1 MWACG
6 ETSETPATDPLSTQ
20 SIAAVVASPTL
31 EDPVAEWELQYLPA
45 IETHMREGRLDSV
58 IIVCQLGLQ
67 EDSTRIV
74 LYNLMASAYATQQRF
89 DPAVAALQKAV
100 RLAPEFTEGWVNLGG
115 IHTRLGKFAEAIPYL
130 EQAASLNPNQSA
142 AHRRLGEVYLNTDAY
157 EEAASAIRSAMG
169 SLPDDATLT
178 LLLGRTQEKLGKERN
193 ALASYLLSGELDPG
207 YLDAHA
213 RAAELARSL
222 GEAHVADSLA
232 AVQAR
237 LLKLTEADEEALN
250 VSERL
255 RSSLINAP
263 EDAITHAR
271 MGGFFLYHDYLPE
284 ALALFERAV
293 RLEPDNIWLM
303 NEFGGLLSRRGNGE
317 QALDFYER
325 SLRVDAEYGPA
336 LINAGGILNALGRN
350 KQALAYFQRAL
361 LLSPGDPGVRFF
373 IGVTYI
379 SVGDYDEA
387 RKALE
392 QALSEVGDTSET
404 VRQQIQAALDSL
416 PD

>member
-1 MWACG
+1 M
-6 ETSETPATDPLSTQ
+6 
-20 SIAAVVASPTL
+20 
-31 EDPVAEWELQYLPA
+31 EDPVTEWELQYLPA

-74 LYNLMASAYATQQRF
+74 LYNLMASAYATQRRF
-89 DPAVAALQKAV
+89 EPAVAALQKAV

-130 EQAASLNPNQSA
+130 EQAASLDSNQA
-142 AHRRLGEVYLNTDAY
+142 AAQRRLGEVYLYTDAY
-157 EEAASAIRSAMG
+157 EKAASAIRTAMG
-169 SLPDDATLT
+169 FLPDDATLT
-178 LLLGRTQEKLGKERN
+178 LLLGRTQEKLSKKQN
-193 ALASYLLSGELDPG
+193 ALASYLLSGKLDPG
-207 YLDAHA
+207 YFDAHT
-213 RAAELARSL
+213 RAALLARSL
-222 GEAHVADSLA
+222 GQAHVADSLA
-232 AVQAR
+232 AVQVR
-237 LLKLTEADEEALN
+237 LSKITETDEEALS
-250 VSERL
+250 VSEQL
-255 RSSLINAP
+255 RTALTNAP

-271 MGGFFLYHDYLPE
+271 MGGFFLYHNYLPE
-284 ALALFERAV
+284 ALVLFERAT
-293 RLEPDNIWLM
+293 RLEPDNTWLM

-317 QALDFYER
+317 EALVFYER
-325 SLRVDAEYGPA
+325 SLLADPEYGPA

-350 KQALAYFQRAL
+350 KEALAYFQRAL
-361 LLSPGDPGVRFF
+361 VLSPGDPGVRFF

-379 SVGDYDEA
+379 SLGDYNEA
-387 RKALE
+387 RKSLE